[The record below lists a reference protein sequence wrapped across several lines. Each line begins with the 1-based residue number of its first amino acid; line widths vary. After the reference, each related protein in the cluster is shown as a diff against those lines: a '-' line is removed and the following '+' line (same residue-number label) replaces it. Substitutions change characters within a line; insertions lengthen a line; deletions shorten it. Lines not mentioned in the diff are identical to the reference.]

1 MPDEQ
6 KEQFNPSTGHLDD
19 IGAPPVPG
27 ETQVQPVSA
36 ETLAAFDARAT
47 EANISA
53 DIRKQLVTILGT
65 VGEIAARKFLGL

>member
-53 DIRKQLVTILGT
+53 DIRKW
-65 VGEIAARKFLGL
+65 